1 MARWRVSIGPI
12 VIVVPTVIATVIAGV
27 IGSVVPSVVPSVVAT
42 ILVIATPLRVVPGL
56 SHTAVTAVVTRLGLV
71 IVAIILALAPVVA
84 AYLLAV
90 TQERATKFQQL
101 IGI

>member
-12 VIVVPTVIATVIAGV
+12 VIVVTAVIATVIAGV
-27 IGSVVPSVVPSVVAT
+27 IGSVVPSVVAT

-56 SHTAVTAVVTRLGLV
+56 SHTAIIAVVTRLGLV

-84 AYLLAV
+84 GYLLAV
-90 TQERATKFQQL
+90 TQERETKFQHL